1 MKKEHTPITPDQK
14 AAFLLARKEI
24 EGTKID
30 QGEFAGFYV
39 KEHIKGSLY
48 RLQNESTSVYASHD
62 KSTKT
67 WKIWEDRTQNK

>member
-1 MKKEHTPITPDQK
+1 MKKERKSITPDQK
-14 AAFLLARKEI
+14 AVFLLERKEL
-24 EGTKID
+24 EGTKIE

-48 RLQNESTSVYASHD
+48 RLQNELTSVYASHN

-67 WKIWEDRTQNK
+67 WKIWEVRT